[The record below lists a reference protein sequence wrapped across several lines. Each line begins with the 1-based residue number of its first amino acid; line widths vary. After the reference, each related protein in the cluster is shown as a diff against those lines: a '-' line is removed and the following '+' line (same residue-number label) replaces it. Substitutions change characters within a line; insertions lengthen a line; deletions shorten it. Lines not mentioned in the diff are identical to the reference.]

1 MNLQNQIELELYF
14 ADHFDTILY
23 PVLADIYLEQNDLIR
38 ARKVCEIGLKYHDND
53 PSGLFILAQVEK
65 SEGNLKEAESAL
77 ELVLL
82 YSVDNLAAA
91 EMLCEI
97 QTVLGRA
104 SSRLLKSWKH
114 VLALDQSNKTAKDFV
129 KKVDKT
135 SVKKKTI
142 TTSKKP
148 EKQKSKQIIKRKSP
162 KQKHS
167 SLKSEPTLEMA
178 SNPLKVSS
186 RLATFTLVTVLNNQ
200 GLYGQALEVLDAL
213 EKKGENPETIVRE
226 RESIQKLMS
235 ESHND

>member
-23 PVLADIYLEQNDLIR
+23 PVLADIYLEQNDLKR
-38 ARKVCEIGLKYHDND
+38 ARKVCEIGLKHYEND

-65 SEGNLKEAESAL
+65 SEGNLKETESAL

-82 YSVDNLAAA
+82 YSADNLAAA

-114 VLALDQSNKTAKDFV
+114 VLALDPSNKTAKDFV
-129 KKVDKT
+129 KKVDET
-135 SVKKKTI
+135 SIKKKTI

-148 EKQKSKQIIKRKSP
+148 EKQKTKQKSP
-162 KQKHS
+162 KQKPS
-167 SLKSEPTLEMA
+167 LLKSNPTLDMA
-178 SNPLKVSS
+178 RNPLKVSS

-213 EKKGENPETIVRE
+213 EKKGENPETIARE
-226 RESIQKLMS
+226 RESIQTLMS

>member
-23 PVLADIYLEQNDLIR
+23 PVLADIYLEQNDLKR
-38 ARKVCEIGLKYHDND
+38 ARKVCEIGLKHHEND
-53 PSGLFILAQVEK
+53 PSGLFILALIEK

-82 YSVDNLAAA
+82 YSADNLAAA

-135 SVKKKTI
+135 SVKKKMI

-148 EKQKSKQIIKRKSP
+148 EKQKTKRKSP
-162 KQKHS
+162 KQKPS
-167 SLKSEPTLEMA
+167 SLKSEPTLDMA

-213 EKKGENPETIVRE
+213 EKKGENPETIARE
-226 RESIQKLMS
+226 RESIKKLMS

>member
-23 PVLADIYLEQNDLIR
+23 PVLADIYLEQNDLKR
-38 ARKVCEIGLKYHDND
+38 ARKVCEIGLKHYEND

-65 SEGNLKEAESAL
+65 SEGNLKETESAL

-82 YSVDNLAAA
+82 YSADNLAAA

-114 VLALDQSNKTAKDFV
+114 VLALDPSNKTAKDFV
-129 KKVDKT
+129 KKVDET
-135 SVKKKTI
+135 SIKKKTI

-148 EKQKSKQIIKRKSP
+148 EKQKTKQKSP
-162 KQKHS
+162 KQKPS
-167 SLKSEPTLEMA
+167 LLKSDPTLDMA
-178 SNPLKVSS
+178 RNPLKVSS

-213 EKKGENPETIVRE
+213 EKKGENPETIARE
-226 RESIQKLMS
+226 RESIQTLMS

>member
-23 PVLADIYLEQNDLIR
+23 PVLADIYLGQNDLKR
-38 ARKVCEIGLKYHDND
+38 ARKVCEIGLKQYEND

-65 SEGNLKEAESAL
+65 SERNLKEAESAL

-82 YSVDNLAAA
+82 YSADNLSAA

-114 VLALDQSNKTAKDFV
+114 VLALDPSNKTAKDFV
-129 KKVDKT
+129 KKVDET

-142 TTSKKP
+142 IISKKP
-148 EKQKSKQIIKRKSP
+148 KKQKIKQKSS
-162 KQKHS
+162 KQKPS
-167 SLKSEPTLEMA
+167 PLKSEPTLEMA

-213 EKKGENPETIVRE
+213 ENKGENPETIARE
-226 RESIQKLMS
+226 RESIQKLIS

>member
-23 PVLADIYLEQNDLIR
+23 PVLADIYLGQNDLKR
-38 ARKVCEIGLKYHDND
+38 ARKVCEIGLKQYEND

-65 SEGNLKEAESAL
+65 SERNLKEAESAL

-82 YSVDNLAAA
+82 YSADNLSAA

-114 VLALDQSNKTAKDFV
+114 VLALDPSNKTAKDFV
-129 KKVDKT
+129 KKVDET

-142 TTSKKP
+142 IISKKP
-148 EKQKSKQIIKRKSP
+148 KKQKIKQKSS
-162 KQKHS
+162 KQKPS
-167 SLKSEPTLEMA
+167 PLKSEPTLDMA

-213 EKKGENPETIVRE
+213 ENKGENPETIARE
-226 RESIQKLMS
+226 RESIQKLIS

>member
-23 PVLADIYLEQNDLIR
+23 PVLADIYLGQNDLKR
-38 ARKVCEIGLKYHDND
+38 ARKVCEIGLKHYEND

-65 SEGNLKEAESAL
+65 SERNLKEAESAL

-82 YSVDNLAAA
+82 YSADNLSAA

-114 VLALDQSNKTAKDFV
+114 VLALDPSNKTARDFV
-129 KKVDKT
+129 KKVDEI

-142 TTSKKP
+142 ITSKKP
-148 EKQKSKQIIKRKSP
+148 KKQKIKQQSP
-162 KQKHS
+162 KQKPS
-167 SLKSEPTLEMA
+167 SLKSEPTLDMA
-178 SNPLKVSS
+178 RNPLKMV
-186 RLATFTLVTVLNNQ
+186 
-200 GLYGQALEVLDAL
+200 
-213 EKKGENPETIVRE
+213 
-226 RESIQKLMS
+226 QKS
-235 ESHND
+235 

>member
-23 PVLADIYLEQNDLIR
+23 PVLADIYLGQNDLKR
-38 ARKVCEIGLKYHDND
+38 ARKVCEIGLKQYEND

-65 SEGNLKEAESAL
+65 SERNLKEAESAL

-82 YSVDNLAAA
+82 YSADNLSAA

-114 VLALDQSNKTAKDFV
+114 VLALDPSNKTAKDFV
-129 KKVDKT
+129 KKVDET

-142 TTSKKP
+142 ITSKKP
-148 EKQKSKQIIKRKSP
+148 KKQKIKQKSP
-162 KQKHS
+162 KQKPS
-167 SLKSEPTLEMA
+167 PLKSEPTLDMA

-213 EKKGENPETIVRE
+213 ENKGENPETIARE

>member
-23 PVLADIYLEQNDLIR
+23 PVLADIYLGQNDLKR
-38 ARKVCEIGLKYHDND
+38 ARKVCEIGLKHYEND

-65 SEGNLKEAESAL
+65 SERNLKEAESAL

-82 YSVDNLAAA
+82 YSPDNLSAA

-114 VLALDQSNKTAKDFV
+114 VLALDPSNKTAKDFV
-129 KKVDKT
+129 QKVGQI

-148 EKQKSKQIIKRKSP
+148 EKQKTKHKSP
-162 KQKHS
+162 KQKPS
-167 SLKSEPTLEMA
+167 SIKSEPTLDMA
-178 SNPLKVSS
+178 RNPLKVSS

-213 EKKGENPETIVRE
+213 ENKGENPETIDRE
-226 RESIQKLMS
+226 RKSIQKLMS
-235 ESHND
+235 ESQND

>member
-23 PVLADIYLEQNDLIR
+23 PVLADIYLGQNDLKR
-38 ARKVCEIGLKYHDND
+38 ARKVCEIGLKQYEND

-65 SEGNLKEAESAL
+65 SERNLKEAESAL

-82 YSVDNLAAA
+82 YSADNLSAA

-114 VLALDQSNKTAKDFV
+114 VLALDPSNKTAKDFV
-129 KKVDKT
+129 KKVDET

-142 TTSKKP
+142 ITSKKP
-148 EKQKSKQIIKRKSP
+148 KKQKIKQKSP
-162 KQKHS
+162 KQKPS
-167 SLKSEPTLEMA
+167 PLKSEPTLDMA
-178 SNPLKVSS
+178 RNPLKVSS

-213 EKKGENPETIVRE
+213 ENKGENPETIARE

>member
-23 PVLADIYLEQNDLIR
+23 PVLADIYLGQNDLKR
-38 ARKVCEIGLKYHDND
+38 ARKVCEIGLKHYEND

-65 SEGNLKEAESAL
+65 SERNLKEAESAL

-82 YSVDNLAAA
+82 YSADNLAAA

-114 VLALDQSNKTAKDFV
+114 VLALDPSNKTAKDFV
-129 KKVDKT
+129 KKVDET

-142 TTSKKP
+142 ITSKKP
-148 EKQKSKQIIKRKSP
+148 GKQKTKQKSP
-162 KQKHS
+162 KQKPS
-167 SLKSEPTLEMA
+167 SLKSDPTLDMV

-213 EKKGENPETIVRE
+213 EKKGENPETIGRE

>member
-14 ADHFDTILY
+14 ADHYDTILY
-23 PVLADIYLEQNDLIR
+23 PVLADIYLGQNDLKR
-38 ARKVCEIGLKYHDND
+38 ARKVCEIGLKQYEND

-65 SEGNLKEAESAL
+65 SERNLKEAESAL

-82 YSVDNLAAA
+82 YSADNLSAA

-114 VLALDQSNKTAKDFV
+114 VLALDPSNKTAKDFV
-129 KKVDKT
+129 KKVDET

-142 TTSKKP
+142 TASKKP
-148 EKQKSKQIIKRKSP
+148 KKQKIKQKSP
-162 KQKHS
+162 KQKPS
-167 SLKSEPTLEMA
+167 PLKSEPTLDMA

-213 EKKGENPETIVRE
+213 ENKGENPEIIARE

>member
-23 PVLADIYLEQNDLIR
+23 PVLADIYLGQNDLKR
-38 ARKVCEIGLKYHDND
+38 ARKVCEIGLKQYEND

-65 SEGNLKEAESAL
+65 SERNLKEAESAL

-82 YSVDNLAAA
+82 YSADNLSAA

-114 VLALDQSNKTAKDFV
+114 VLALDPSNKTAKDFV
-129 KKVDKT
+129 KKVDET
-135 SVKKKTI
+135 SVKKKMI
-142 TTSKKP
+142 IISKKP
-148 EKQKSKQIIKRKSP
+148 KKQKIKQKIKQKSP
-162 KQKHS
+162 KQKPS
-167 SLKSEPTLEMA
+167 PLKSEPTLDMA

-213 EKKGENPETIVRE
+213 ENKGENPETIARE

>member
-23 PVLADIYLEQNDLIR
+23 PVLADIYLGQNDLKR
-38 ARKVCEIGLKYHDND
+38 ARKVCEIGLKHYEND

-65 SEGNLKEAESAL
+65 SERNLKEAESAL

-82 YSVDNLAAA
+82 NSADNLAAA

-114 VLALDQSNKTAKDFV
+114 VLALDPSNKTAKDFV
-129 KKVDKT
+129 KKVDET

-148 EKQKSKQIIKRKSP
+148 KKQKIKQKSP
-162 KQKHS
+162 KQKPS
-167 SLKSEPTLEMA
+167 SLKSEPTLDMA
-178 SNPLKVSS
+178 RNPLKVSS

-213 EKKGENPETIVRE
+213 ENKGENPETIARE

>member
-23 PVLADIYLEQNDLIR
+23 PVLADIYLGQNDLKR
-38 ARKVCEIGLKYHDND
+38 ARKVCEIGLKQYEND

-65 SEGNLKEAESAL
+65 SERNLKEAESAL

-82 YSVDNLAAA
+82 YSADNLSAA

-114 VLALDQSNKTAKDFV
+114 VLALDPSNKTAKDFV
-129 KKVDKT
+129 KKVDET

-142 TTSKKP
+142 IISKKP
-148 EKQKSKQIIKRKSP
+148 KKQKIKQKSP
-162 KQKHS
+162 KQKPS
-167 SLKSEPTLEMA
+167 PLKSEPTLDMA
-178 SNPLKVSS
+178 RNPLKVSS

-213 EKKGENPETIVRE
+213 ENKGENPETIARE

>member
-23 PVLADIYLEQNDLIR
+23 PVLADIYLGQNDLKR
-38 ARKVCEIGLKYHDND
+38 ARKVCEIGLKQYEND

-65 SEGNLKEAESAL
+65 SERNLKEAESAL

-82 YSVDNLAAA
+82 YSADNLAAA

-114 VLALDQSNKTAKDFV
+114 VLALDPSNKTAKDFV
-129 KKVDKT
+129 KKVDET

-142 TTSKKP
+142 TASKKP
-148 EKQKSKQIIKRKSP
+148 KKQKTKQESP
-162 KQKHS
+162 KQKPS
-167 SLKSEPTLEMA
+167 SLKSEPTLDMA

-213 EKKGENPETIVRE
+213 EKKGEKPETIARE

>member
-23 PVLADIYLEQNDLIR
+23 PVLADIYLGQNDLKR
-38 ARKVCEIGLKYHDND
+38 ARKVCEIGLKQYEND

-65 SEGNLKEAESAL
+65 SERNLKEAESAL

-82 YSVDNLAAA
+82 YSADNLSAA

-114 VLALDQSNKTAKDFV
+114 VLALDPSNKTAKDFV
-129 KKVDKT
+129 KKVDET

-142 TTSKKP
+142 ITSKKP
-148 EKQKSKQIIKRKSP
+148 KKQKIKQKSP

-167 SLKSEPTLEMA
+167 PIKSEPTLDMA

-213 EKKGENPETIVRE
+213 ENKGENPETIARE

>member
-23 PVLADIYLEQNDLIR
+23 PVLADIYLEQNDLKR
-38 ARKVCEIGLKYHDND
+38 GRKVCEIGLKHHEND
-53 PSGLFILAQVEK
+53 PSGLFILALIEK

-82 YSVDNLAAA
+82 YSADNLAAA

-135 SVKKKTI
+135 SVKKKMI

-148 EKQKSKQIIKRKSP
+148 EKQKTKRKSP
-162 KQKHS
+162 KQKPS
-167 SLKSEPTLEMA
+167 SLKSEPTLDMA

-213 EKKGENPETIVRE
+213 EKKGENPETIARE
-226 RESIQKLMS
+226 RESIKKLMS

>member
-23 PVLADIYLEQNDLIR
+23 PVLADIYLGQNDLKR
-38 ARKVCEIGLKYHDND
+38 ARKVCEIGLKQYEND

-65 SEGNLKEAESAL
+65 SERNLKEAESAL

-82 YSVDNLAAA
+82 YSADNLSAA

-114 VLALDQSNKTAKDFV
+114 VLALDPSNKTAKDFV
-129 KKVDKT
+129 KKVDET

-142 TTSKKP
+142 K
-148 EKQKSKQIIKRKSP
+148 EKAR
-162 KQKHS
+162 
-167 SLKSEPTLEMA
+167 
-178 SNPLKVSS
+178 V
-186 RLATFTLVTVLNNQ
+186 
-200 GLYGQALEVLDAL
+200 
-213 EKKGENPETIVRE
+213 
-226 RESIQKLMS
+226 
-235 ESHND
+235 

>member
-23 PVLADIYLEQNDLIR
+23 PVLADIYLEQNDFKR
-38 ARKVCEIGLKYHDND
+38 ARKVCEIGLKHHEND
-53 PSGLFILAQVEK
+53 PSGLFILALIEK

-82 YSVDNLAAA
+82 YSADNLAAA

-135 SVKKKTI
+135 SVKKKMI

-148 EKQKSKQIIKRKSP
+148 EKQKTKRKSP
-162 KQKHS
+162 KQKPS
-167 SLKSEPTLEMA
+167 SLKSEPTLDMA

-213 EKKGENPETIVRE
+213 EKKGENPETIARE
-226 RESIQKLMS
+226 RESIKKLMS